1 MTGTSV
7 LFDAPGPRARRLS
20 LILSIVSLILILALA
35 VWVVML
41 LAAPRSSGGISLP
54 GMFDGTRWNIF
65 VDPQVWVFISQGVVA
80 TLQAAAVAAVG
91 AVALGIVF
99 SLLRSSRIAWVR
111 IPVAWLLE
119 FLRGMPVLLMMLF
132 ILLVAS
138 TGAFWAVVI
147 ALILYNGT
155 LIGEILRAGLAAL
168 PRGQREAALSVG
180 MREFQSKML
189 VEFPQA
195 FRQMLPIIIAQLVV
209 LLKDTSLGYIVG
221 YNEIIRNNMNNLGA
235 YYGNRYLFSL
245 FAVTLVIYLAIN
257 LTLSWFARW
266 LARRTASGRTRRGAG
281 ADPLNPA
288 ALLEAEAR
296 ADAADRVA
304 ASRGMGQ
311 YDGTAGGMYFG
322 DSAGAGDGRG

>member
-7 LFDAPGPRARRLS
+7 LFDAPGPRARRIS
-20 LILSIVSLILILALA
+20 LILSIVALLLILGLL
-35 VWVVML
+35 VWIVSL

-65 VDPQVWVFISQGVVA
+65 GDPQVWVFISEGIIA
-80 TLQAAAVAAVG
+80 TLQAAAVAGVG
-91 AVALGIVF
+91 AIVLGIGL
-99 SLLRSSRIAWVR
+99 SLMRSSTIAWVR
-111 IPVAWLLE
+111 IPTAWLIE

-132 ILLVAS
+132 ILLIAS

-155 LIGEILRAGLAAL
+155 LIGEILRAGLVAL

-221 YNEIIRNNMNNLGA
+221 YNEIIRTNINNLGS

-245 FAVTLVIYLAIN
+245 FVVTLAIYLAIN
-257 LTLSWFARW
+257 LSLSWFARW
-266 LARRTASGRTRRGAG
+266 LSRRTASGGKGRRPRGPVT
-281 ADPLNPA
+281 DPTNPA
-288 ALLEAEAR
+288 AILEVEAKADLAESR
-296 ADAADRVA
+296 RGRRGNAA
-304 ASRGMGQ
+304 
-311 YDGTAGGMYFG
+311 
-322 DSAGAGDGRG
+322 

>member
-1 MTGTSV
+1 MGGEAMSGNSV
-7 LFDAPGPRARRLS
+7 LFDVPGPRARRTS
-20 LILSIVSLILILALA
+20 LILSIVALLLILAGA
-35 VWVVML
+35 FWVFTL
-41 LAAPRSSGGISLP
+41 LAAPRDSGGITLP

-65 VDPQVWVFISQGVVA
+65 TDPQVWTFISEGIIA
-80 TLQAAAVAAVG
+80 TLQAALIAGVG
-91 AVALGIVF
+91 AIALGIVL
-99 SLLRSSRIAWVR
+99 SLMRSSTFAWLR
-111 IPVAWLLE
+111 IPTAWLIE

-132 ILLVAS
+132 ILLIAS

-155 LIGEILRAGLAAL
+155 LIGEILRAGLVAL

-221 YNEIIRNNMNNLGA
+221 YNEIIRNNINNLGS

-245 FAVTLVIYLAIN
+245 FVVTLAIYLAIN
-257 LTLSWFARW
+257 LSLSWFARW
-266 LARRTASGRTRRGAG
+266 LSRRTASGGKGRRPRGPVT
-281 ADPLNPA
+281 DPTNPA
-288 ALLEAEAR
+288 AILEVEAKADLAE
-296 ADAADRVA
+296 
-304 ASRGMGQ
+304 SRRGRKSS
-311 YDGTAGGMYFG
+311 TAG
-322 DSAGAGDGRG
+322 

>member
-1 MTGTSV
+1 MTGASV
-7 LFDAPGPRARRLS
+7 LFDAPGPKARRLS
-20 LILSIVSLILILALA
+20 LILSIVALVLLIAGA
-35 VWVVML
+35 VWVFL
-41 LAAPRSSGGISLP
+41 TLAAPRDSGGITLP

-65 VDPQVWVFISQGVVA
+65 TDPEVWSFILEGVVA

-91 AVALGIVF
+91 AIILGIGL

-111 IPVAWLLE
+111 VPTAVLIE
-119 FLRGMPVLLMMLF
+119 FFRGMPVLLMMLF
-132 ILLVAS
+132 ILLVGS

-155 LIGEILRAGLAAL
+155 LIGEILRAGLVAL

-221 YNEIIRNNMNNLGA
+221 YNEIIRKNINTLGSF
-235 YYGNRYLFSL
+235 YGNRYLFSL
-245 FAVTLVIYLAIN
+245 FAVTLCIYLAIN

-266 LARRTASGRTRRGAG
+266 LARRTASGGTRVKRGAKVI
-281 ADPLNPA
+281 DPTAPG
-288 ALLEAEAR
+288 ALLEVEAK
-296 ADAADRVA
+296 ADH
-304 ASRGMGQ
+304 RGPPP
-311 YDGTAGGMYFG
+311 
-322 DSAGAGDGRG
+322 R